1 MQESSLHQLLVVT
14 SLLSCSTDQARLT
27 VSLSSSQVFKGGSV
41 SLSCEEDDPS
51 GWTVRRNTTRETR
64 TQCGDGWG
72 QTAGS
77 SCNISYMFL
86 WHSGVYWCESRE
98 GGTSNSINISV
109 SDGPV
114 ILQSPVLPVME
125 GRDVTLSCRTKTSS
139 DLSAGFSKDG
149 SFIGTEPEGLMTIQ
163 RVSRSDEGLYR
174 CTMSD
179 GESPPSWL
187 SVTEKPT
194 TTPPTPSSSSGP
206 PSSSSPPSLL
216 DSFLRPWCLAL
227 LSFGVLVLL
236 VLLVL
241 LVRRCIHRK
250 PEAAA
255 VEVGGD
261 DVTDDITYSDVIVS
275 RKLQQPI
282 RRSRESDPAAVYS
295 AVRRTEDVTYG
306 QIVIGDIK
314 SNRTRE
320 SDPAAVY
327 SAVRQTEDVTYGQIV
342 IGDIKS
348 NRTRELPPDPDVLY
362 SSLR

>member
-187 SVTEKPT
+187 SVT
-194 TTPPTPSSSSGP
+194 
-206 PSSSSPPSLL
+206 

>member
-1 MQESSLHQLLVVT
+1 MFSVLFSL
-14 SLLSCSTDQARLT
+14 SARLT

-125 GRDVTLSCRTKTSS
+125 GRNVTLSCRTKTSS

-187 SVTEKPT
+187 SITGKPT
-194 TTPPTPSSSSGP
+194 TKAPPTASTWTPSTSASLPTSGPSHLAIRLVCHLVVFCPYCISTFIMVSLYRRRPTGSDPPVSMVMTPPTQAEEG
-206 PSSSSPPSLL
+206 L
-216 DSFLRPWCLAL
+216 DDDY
-227 LSFGVLVLL
+227 
-236 VLLVL
+236 
-241 LVRRCIHRK
+241 
-250 PEAAA
+250 
-255 VEVGGD
+255 D
-261 DVTDDITYSDVIVS
+261 DVID
-275 RKLQQPI
+275 
-282 RRSRESDPAAVYS
+282 AAT
-295 AVRRTEDVTYG
+295 TEHHF
-306 QIVIGDIK
+306 
-314 SNRTRE
+314 
-320 SDPAAVY
+320 
-327 SAVRQTEDVTYGQIV
+327 
-342 IGDIKS
+342 
-348 NRTRELPPDPDVLY
+348 
-362 SSLR
+362 